1 MKKILLLI
9 LIILSIAI
17 NAEAEKLTT
26 VVLQLN
32 WKYQFEFAGYIAAK
46 EKGIYKKYG
55 LNVIIKQ
62 YKSGNPIDDVLNGK
76 ADFGVTGSSLFTA
89 MVNRKPVV
97 MLANYFKRSPLVL
110 ATKPSI
116 ISPLDLNNKILLTG
130 GSDIRLTS
138 VGLMIRKFHIHFKK
152 ILKIKGTYSL
162 KPFIDGKVDAVPIY
176 ITNQTYELNKLHFR
190 YNILDPADYGIYSY
204 SGNLFTSRRFLK
216 KHPDIA
222 KKMKLAS
229 TEGWIYALN
238 HKYEIASIIYEK
250 YSKYKNLDALMF
262 EANKIEGIVMRTMS
276 PVGSINKKVVSY
288 ITSNFAKI
296 LHKQPPNIDIYLPH
310 FPNLLVLNDREKTF
324 IKTHKTITMC
334 INPDWVPIEFRE
346 NSKADGISSLVIKKI
361 SKLTGLKFKLIK
373 TNSWP
378 ESIEY
383 LKEGR
388 CMILPAASK
397 TKDRSKF
404 AIFTHPY
411 LNLPIFIIGRRSGAI
426 ITSFKDLEGKIVAR
440 KRGSG
445 LIHIVKNNYPD
456 IIFLK
461 TNSYY
466 DMFKA
471 VENGKAFATLATL
484 PVAKYYISKYN
495 FEHLTIMGKTNIVYH
510 LSIAV
515 NKNYPVLR
523 DILDKALNFIT
534 PDDINRFFLVQMK
547 EIDKELY
554 QQKIIKIIVGSV
566 LALTVMFIVVSIII
580 RKNREL
586 SRIKKQLEESINNF
600 QTIMNNSIQVIILIK
615 GDKIIDI
622 NDLACEKIGF
632 KKTDIIGKSIY
643 NYVDKETIKTLEN
656 NYKKR
661 KNALTEI
668 KIKKKNG
675 EWLYLMAKIQ
685 PIKIS
690 SESVLLGVG
699 VDITELKKLQEK
711 LQQLNKS
718 LQVRI
723 EEEIEKSLKKDRMIM
738 QQSKLAA
745 TGEMLGMIAH
755 QWKQPLNSISTTIN
769 DLLLKLELGMADEN
783 YIKSKLS
790 NIVNYINLLNTTIND
805 FMNFYSPDKDKVEV
819 AIGDIIDET
828 LRIAKD
834 TLASANI
841 EVIKYIKCN
850 ETLRIYANEL
860 KHVLLNLI
868 NNAKDALIERNISQ
882 PRIIIKTQ
890 CSEGLMHLEI
900 EDNAGGIDEKLLDK
914 VFEAYFTTKR
924 KKHGTGLGLYI
935 SKIII
940 EEHLNGHIFIKN
952 GNYGLIVQITL
963 PLKEGKNENKKN
975 S

>member
-1 MKKILLLI
+1 MKKFLLFLFF
-9 LIILSIAI
+9 ILSIAI

-26 VVLQLN
+26 VILQLN

-76 ADFGVTGSSLFTA
+76 ADFGVSGSTLFTA

-116 ISPLDLNNKILLTG
+116 VSPVDLNNKVLLTG

-138 VGLMIRKFHIHFKK
+138 VGLMIKKFHIHFKK
-152 ILKIKGTYSL
+152 ILKIKGVYTLDS
-162 KPFIDGKVDAVPIY
+162 FIEGKADAVPIY
-176 ITNQTYELNKLHFR
+176 ITNQTYKLNKRHIR

-204 SGNLFTSRRFLK
+204 SANLFTSYKFFK

-222 KKMKLAS
+222 KKMALATS
-229 TEGWIYALN
+229 EGWIYALN
-238 HKYEIASIIYEK
+238 HKYEIASLIYKK
-250 YSKYKNLDALMF
+250 YSKQKSIDALMF
-262 EANKIEGIVMRTMS
+262 EANKIEGVMMRTMS
-276 PVGSINKKVVSY
+276 TVGSINKKVVSY

-296 LHKQPPNIDIYLPH
+296 LNKQPPNIENYIAN
-310 FPNLLVLNDREKTF
+310 FSNLLILNAKEKKF
-324 IKTHKTITMC
+324 IKKHKTITMC
-334 INPDWVPIEFRE
+334 INPDWTPIEYKE
-346 NSKADGISSLVIKKI
+346 NGKPDGISSLVIKKI

-383 LKEGR
+383 LRKGK
-388 CMILPAASK
+388 CMMLPAASK
-397 TKDRSKF
+397 TQARSKF
-404 AIFTHPY
+404 AVFTHPY
-411 LNLPIFIIGRRSGAI
+411 LNFPIFIITRRTNTIAS
-426 ITSFKDLEGKIVAR
+426 SLEDLEGKIVAR
-440 KRGSG
+440 KKGSA
-445 LIHIVKNNYPD
+445 LIQLIKKSYPD
-456 IIFLK
+456 IKLLQ
-461 TNSYY
+461 TDNYY
-466 DMFKA
+466 DMFKS
-471 VENGKAFATLATL
+471 VENGKAYATLATL
-484 PVAKYYISKYN
+484 PVAKYYIEKYN
-495 FEHLTIMGKTNIVYH
+495 LKHLSIISRTNIVYH

-515 NKNYPVLR
+515 NKNYPILR
-523 DILDKALNFIT
+523 DILDKALYLIT
-534 PDDINRFFLVQMK
+534 PYDINKFFLEQMK
-547 EIDKELY
+547 EIDEDLY

-566 LALTVMFIVVSIII
+566 LALTVMLIVVSIII
-580 RKNREL
+580 KKNREL
-586 SRIKKQLEESINNF
+586 RRIKKQLEESINNF
-600 QTIMNNSIQVIILIK
+600 QTIMNNSIQFIILIK
-615 GDKIIDI
+615 DNKIIDI
-622 NDLACEKIGF
+622 NDLACEKTGF
-632 KKTDIIGKSIY
+632 KKEELLGRSIFE
-643 NYVDKETIKTLEN
+643 YVDNKTAKLLEENLKNYQNKPIEIRIRTKEN
-656 NYKKR
+656 NWID
-661 KNALTEI
+661 L
-668 KIKKKNG
+668 
-675 EWLYLMAKIQ
+675 LAKIQ
-685 PIKIS
+685 PVKIS

-699 VDITELKKLQEK
+699 VDITELKKLQDK

-723 EEEIEKSLKKDRMIM
+723 EEEIQKSLKKDRMIM

-819 AIGDIIDET
+819 KIEDIIDET
-828 LRIAKD
+828 LRIVND

-841 EVIKYIKCN
+841 EVIKYVKCN

-868 NNAKDALIERNISQ
+868 NNAKDALIERKIAQ

-890 CSEGLMHLEI
+890 CSDNSMHLEI

-914 VFEAYFTTKR
+914 VFEAYFTTKH
-924 KKHGTGLGLYI
+924 KKHGTGLGLYMT
-935 SKIII
+935 KIII
-940 EEHLNGHIFIKN
+940 EEHLNGEIELSN
-952 GNYGLIVQITL
+952 TQYGLRVTIKL
-963 PLKEGKNENKKN
+963 PL